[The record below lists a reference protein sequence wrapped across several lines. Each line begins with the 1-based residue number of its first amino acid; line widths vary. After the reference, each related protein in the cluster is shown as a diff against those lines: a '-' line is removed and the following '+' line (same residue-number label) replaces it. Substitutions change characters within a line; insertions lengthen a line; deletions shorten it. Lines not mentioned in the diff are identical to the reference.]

1 MRPIQTDGLVSD
13 IRLSNWDSF
22 RASAI
27 RRVARRGGVR
37 DSGGMSARPIA
48 WTIAGTDPS
57 GGAGIQADLKV
68 FHSLGVHGGSAITA
82 VIAQN
87 TMGVR
92 RIEPVS
98 PEMIAAQLE
107 ALRDDLP
114 PRTVKIGMLATAYA
128 VRETA
133 RILADLDAFVVCD
146 PVLAS
151 SGGAVFLDADGC
163 RALLEVLL
171 PRVDLLTPNA
181 VEAALLAGHEIRNP
195 GDVPAVAERILV
207 LGARAVLLK
216 GGHLDGP
223 EARDYL
229 AAGDSR
235 EWIVS
240 SRLVVRHTHGTG
252 CTLSAAIAAFVA
264 HGKPLESAVLLGK
277 AYVNQGLRLGGGVGR
292 GCGPLAHL
300 GWPSDE
306 RDLPRV
312 EPAEG
317 PVAPAADMDVAS
329 RRDTNP

>member
-1 MRPIQTDGLVSD
+1 
-13 IRLSNWDSF
+13 
-22 RASAI
+22 
-27 RRVARRGGVR
+27 
-37 DSGGMSARPIA
+37 MSARPIA

-82 VIAQN
+82 VMAQN

-92 RIEPVS
+92 LIEPVS
-98 PEMIAAQLE
+98 PEMITAQLD

-114 PRTVKIGMLATAYA
+114 PRAVKTGMLATAHA

-151 SGGAVFLDADGC
+151 SGGAVFLDADGR
-163 RALLEVLL
+163 RALIEVLL

-181 VEAALLAGHEIRNP
+181 VEAALLAGHEIRDLR
-195 GDVPAVAERILV
+195 DVPAVAERLRV

-216 GGHLDGP
+216 GGHLEGV
-223 EARDYL
+223 EARDYFV
-229 AAGDSR
+229 GGGR
-235 EWIVS
+235 CEWIVS
-240 SRLVVRHTHGTG
+240 PRLDVRHTHGTG

-264 HGKPLESAVLLGK
+264 HGQSIESAVLLGK
-277 AYVNQGLRLGGGVGR
+277 AYVNQGLRLGGGIGR
-292 GCGPLAHL
+292 GRGPLAHL
-300 GWPSDE
+300 GWPADE

-312 EPAEG
+312 EPAG
-317 PVAPAADMDVAS
+317 DPVAPEAGMAVSSDGT
-329 RRDTNP
+329 TNP

>member
-1 MRPIQTDGLVSD
+1 M
-13 IRLSNWDSF
+13 N
-22 RASAI
+22 
-27 RRVARRGGVR
+27 
-37 DSGGMSARPIA
+37 ARPIA

-57 GGAGIQADLKV
+57 GGAGVQADLKV

-87 TMGVR
+87 TLGVR
-92 RIEPVS
+92 RIEHVS
-98 PEMIAAQLE
+98 PEMITAQLE

-114 PRTVKIGMLATAYA
+114 PRAVKTGMLGTGHA

-151 SGGAVFLDADGC
+151 SGGAEFLDADG
-163 RALLEVLL
+163 RRTLIEILL

-181 VEAALLAGHEIRNP
+181 VEAARLAGHAIRGR
-195 GDVPAVAERILV
+195 GDVPAVAERLLA

-216 GGHLDGP
+216 GGHLDG
-223 EARDYL
+223 ADACDYL
-229 AAGDSR
+229 ATGGR
-235 EWIVS
+235 CEWIAS
-240 SRLVVRHTHGTG
+240 PRLEVRHTHGTG

-264 HGKPLESAVLLGK
+264 HGKSLESAVLLGK
-277 AYVNQGLRLGGGVGR
+277 AYVNQGLRLGGGIGR
-292 GCGPLAHL
+292 GRGPLAHL

-312 EPAEG
+312 EPVDETI
-317 PVAPAADMDVAS
+317 VHAAGADVS
-329 RRDTNP
+329 SGRDDNP